1 MTHLVILPFVLP
13 LLTGALLML
22 LTEQPA
28 ARRVVAS
35 VATLAGLGIGVLLL
49 QQSLAGPVQYQLGA
63 WPWPF
68 GITLWLDRMSAMMLV
83 LSAVISLVALL
94 PGIGVEDGR
103 NRYALALA
111 QFQIAGINGAFLA
124 GDLFNLFVCFEI
136 LLISSYALMVHGH
149 HRAPRAGLIYT
160 VMNLTGSAVFLL
172 GIGLLYGATGSL
184 NLVDLAGR
192 LQALTPDVTAMAMT
206 GAWLVALV
214 FALKA
219 ALLPIGLWLPG
230 AYGVSGPMAITL
242 FALLTKVGVYAITR
256 VFAPWFSSDVASLAV
271 IGDALRW
278 VALCS
283 IVVGALL
290 ALASRTLRQLA
301 GALVVVSVAT
311 ALLALSAGGTRGI
324 SATLFYVV
332 HSTIAAAAIF
342 LVSATVA
349 RLRGP
354 AEDRLDEAPALSQ
367 RAPAALLF
375 LGVAVVVT
383 GLPPLSGFVAK
394 LSVLQVLVATP
405 TAAWSIGL
413 LLGGSLITLLAVTRA
428 GNAVFLRAPTATST
442 ALPAPGATVIG
453 VAAAVMMGL
462 SILMT
467 IGAGPLRGWT
477 DAAAAEASV
486 LPPARGGT
494 E

>member
-1 MTHLVILPFVLP
+1 MTHLIILPFVLP

-22 LTEQPA
+22 LTEHA
-28 ARRVVAS
+28 TARRVVACVS
-35 VATLAGLGIGVLLL
+35 TLAGLVVGIALL
-49 QQSLAGPVQYQLGA
+49 QQSASGPVQYQLGA

-68 GITLWLDRMSAMMLV
+68 GITLWLDRMSAMMVMLA
-83 LSAVISLVALL
+83 AVVAVVALL
-94 PGIGVEDGR
+94 PGVGHDDAR

-111 QFQIAGINGAFLA
+111 QFQIAGINGSFLA

-160 VMNLTGSAVFLL
+160 VMNLTGSAVFLI

-192 LQALTPDVTAMAMT
+192 LQALTPDVTAMATT

-242 FALLTKVGVYAITR
+242 FALLTKVGVYALAR
-256 VFAPWFSSDVASLAV
+256 VFSPWFAHDGSALAAL
-271 IGDALRW
+271 GDMLRW
-278 VALCS
+278 LALLS
-283 IVVGALL
+283 VVVGALL

-301 GALVVVSVAT
+301 GAVVIGSVST
-311 ALLALSAGGTRGI
+311 ALLALSAGGAAAL
-324 SATLFYVV
+324 SATLFYVI

-342 LVSATVA
+342 LVSAYLA
-349 RLRGP
+349 RLRGS
-354 AEDRLDEAPALSQ
+354 AEDRLEVAPAIGN
-367 RAPAALLF
+367 RGPAMLLF
-375 LGVAVVVT
+375 LGIAIVAT
-383 GLPPLSGFVAK
+383 GLPPLSGFLGK
-394 LSVLQVLVATP
+394 LSVLQVLTTTP
-405 TAAWSIGL
+405 HAAWSIGL

-428 GNAVFLRAPTATST
+428 GNAVFLRAPVAASST
-442 ALPAPGATVIG
+442 PPGSGASVIG
-453 VAAAVMMGL
+453 AAAALMLAL
-462 SILMT
+462 SIVMT
-467 IGAGPLRGWT
+467 VGAGPLRTWT
-477 DAAAAEASV
+477 DQAASEASA
-486 LPPARGGT
+486 LPVPRG
-494 E
+494 ERP